1 MSHVRHRPRVRRVTL
16 AALALLAVLAVACG
30 SDGDEPSGRPRVLA
44 STSVIAEFAEMIA
57 GDDAEVVL
65 LVPPGVDLHTYD
77 PPVDAAKA
85 ISRADVLLVNGCALE
100 GNLVD
105 VILLNRSDHSQL
117 AVVGEGGPPAE
128 QQDAAR
134 ALCDPHRWLSVPF
147 AIGYAER
154 IAATLSVADPDAAPR
169 YAERA
174 RGLIDELRNL
184 DIELRQT
191 LVPIPDGHRRLVVF
205 HDAFAHFA
213 AEYGFELVASIL
225 PTGSGQS
232 PSAGAVAD
240 VISTVRELAV
250 SAVYY
255 EPQFRSQILELVAD
269 ESGAKLLPLY
279 SIPIPGEVESYAEL
293 MRANARSLVDGL
305 GR

>member
-1 MSHVRHRPRVRRVTL
+1 MSQTRPRPRVRRVTL
-16 AALALLAVLAVACG
+16 AALALVAVLAVACA
-30 SDGDEPSGRPRVLA
+30 SDGDEASGRPRVLA
-44 STSVIAEFAEMIA
+44 TTSVIAEFAEVIA

-65 LVPPGVDLHTYD
+65 LVPPGVDPHSYD
-77 PPVDAAKA
+77 PPIDAARA

-105 VILLNRSDHSQL
+105 VILLNRSGDSQL
-117 AVVGEGGPPAE
+117 AVVGGGEAAAG

-147 AIGYAER
+147 AIGYAEA
-154 IAATLSVADPDAAPR
+154 IGAALSAADPDAASR
-169 YAERA
+169 YAERTG
-174 RGLIDELRNL
+174 RLIDELRSL
-184 DIELRQT
+184 DAELRQT
-191 LVPIPDGHRRLVVF
+191 LSAVPDERRQLVVF

-213 AEYGFELVASIL
+213 AEYGFELVASIV

-232 PSAGAVAD
+232 ASAGAIAEV
-240 VISTVRELAV
+240 VSVVRELAV

-255 EPQFRSQILELVAD
+255 EPQFRSQVVELVAA
-269 ESGAKLLPLY
+269 ETGAALLPLY

>member
-1 MSHVRHRPRVRRVTL
+1 MAHTQPRPRVWRVTL
-16 AALALLAVLAVACG
+16 AVLALIAALAVACASG
-30 SDGDEPSGRPRVLA
+30 GDEPSGRLRVLA
-44 STSVIAEFAEMIA
+44 TTSVIAEFAEVIV
-57 GDDAEVVL
+57 GDDAAVEL

-100 GNLVD
+100 GNLV
-105 VILLNRSDHSQL
+105 NRSGDSQL
-117 AVVGEGGPPAE
+117 AVVGGGEAAAE

-154 IAATLSVADPDAAPR
+154 IAAALSAADPAAAPR
-169 YAERA
+169 YAERVG
-174 RGLIDELRNL
+174 GLIDKLRSL
-184 DIELRQT
+184 DAELRQT
-191 LVPIPDGHRRLVVF
+191 LDAVPEGQRQLVVF

-232 PSAGAVAD
+232 PSAGVIAD
-240 VISTVRELAV
+240 VVSKVRELAV

-255 EPQFRSQILELVAD
+255 EPQFRSLVLPLVAE

>member
-1 MSHVRHRPRVRRVTL
+1 VTL
-16 AALALLAVLAVACG
+16 AALALLAVLAVACA

-44 STSVIAEFAEMIA
+44 TTSVIAEFAEVIA

-65 LVPPGVDLHTYD
+65 LVPPGVDPHSYD
-77 PPVDAAKA
+77 PPIDAARA

-105 VILLNRSDHSQL
+105 VILLNRSGDSQL
-117 AVVGEGGPPAE
+117 AVVGGGEAAAG

-147 AIGYAER
+147 AIGYAEA
-154 IAATLSVADPDAAPR
+154 IGAALSAADPDAASR
-169 YAERA
+169 YAERTG
-174 RGLIDELRNL
+174 GLVDELRSL
-184 DIELRQT
+184 DAELRQT
-191 LVPIPDGHRRLVVF
+191 LSAVPEERRQLVVF
-205 HDAFAHFA
+205 HDAFTHFA
-213 AEYGFELVASIL
+213 AEYGFELVASIV

-232 PSAGAVAD
+232 ASAGAIAEV
-240 VISTVRELAV
+240 VSVVRELAV

-255 EPQFRSQILELVAD
+255 EPQFRSRVVELVAA
-269 ESGAKLLPLY
+269 ETGAALLPLY